1 MQSIWT
7 KYLFIY
13 IMLTSNYKLNA
24 NNRHEWTKYY
34 SRYLIIIKIIKGRLG
49 SQRSEEAL
57 QESARRRLL
66 YIK

>member
-1 MQSIWT
+1 
-7 KYLFIY
+7 
-13 IMLTSNYKLNA
+13 MLTSNYKLNA